1 MTSRNSFW
9 ASSKENHKRRIW
21 VWIVAAL
28 VQMMAYVGVLSIYLS
43 RIRTWNVDG
52 VYRTGEEYRNAMYQA
67 TKDALGFQTHLGKVL
82 VILAVVI
89 GVQGFSYLYDR
100 KKVDMYHSV
109 PVNKNKRFAVVYV
122 NGLLI
127 FLVTTLISLLIAV
140 IAAAVQGAVNGEVL
154 AVIGLGFVWNLLFF
168 LVLYHSAV
176 LAVMLTGNCL
186 ITLAAM
192 AVLVLYEMIIYSVI
206 SSMQY
211 SFFTTVSGF
220 YVTQSAKLS
229 AFNDY
234 LEKTWRL
241 KQLTDVKAMAR
252 QVLPYYGKWFILA
265 LVILAAA
272 WLCYRKRPS
281 EAAGRALAFSRMAP
295 IIKIIIVIPAGLWIG
310 MLVRDEA
317 YGNTM
322 LTIMSM
328 AGGGVIACA
337 VMEIIFDFDFKSL
350 CKHLISSGVAVAGI
364 VLVFC
369 IFHYDLFG
377 YDEYLPSEDKLDS
390 VAVSVDYYGSFW
402 DEEFNY
408 VGNAEFS
415 REHMFLKDVE
425 PVLSLAAVAQQ
436 KEPEDMD
443 DARCINVLYRL
454 KSGRQVGRRFYVDF
468 SDPVSGEFMNRIV
481 KTKEFKDGTF
491 QIMTDQASYD
501 KATKIAYTNGA
512 VDVVLPASD
521 AQKLRDAYLKDMEQF
536 DFTLAAEER
545 PCGQVTISFPNWM
558 NDRLNVYDCFENTI
572 TYLKSQEAYYPVQLD
587 PKDIADITVTNYHN
601 ELIEN
606 SGDDGIMPAEYTEA
620 AVDVVV
626 EDDVYAGDTAVSKTF
641 LEQEE
646 LEKIVEVIY
655 PAYMSSAW
663 NDSGQLDDNYDIYIT
678 FKKDTTYPYDRSNYG
693 VYYKFY
699 TGKVPEFVKEATA
712 LGAGD

>member
-9 ASSKENHKRRIW
+9 ASSMENHKRRIW
-21 VWIVAAL
+21 VWIVTAL
-28 VQMMAYVGVLSIYLS
+28 GQIMAYVGVLSVYLS
-43 RIRTWNVDG
+43 RIRTRNADG
-52 VYRTGEEYRNAMYQA
+52 VYRTGEEYRDAMYQA
-67 TKDALGFQTHLGKVL
+67 TKDALGFQTRLGTVL
-82 VILAVVI
+82 VVLAAVI

-109 PVNKNKRFAVVYV
+109 PVNKNKRFVVIYV
-122 NGLLI
+122 NGLFI
-127 FLVTTLISLLIAV
+127 YLVTTLVSLLV
-140 IAAAVQGAVNGEVL
+140 SVVAAAVQGAVNGEVL

-186 ITLAAM
+186 VTLAAM
-192 AVLVLYEMIIYSVI
+192 ATLVLYETVIYSLI
-206 SSMQY
+206 SSMKY
-211 SFFTTVSGF
+211 SFFATVSGF
-220 YVTQSAKLS
+220 YVTQLPKLS
-229 AFNDY
+229 VVSDY
-234 LEKTWRL
+234 MDETWRL
-241 KQLTDVKAMAR
+241 KLTMDVNTMAR
-252 QVLPYYGKWFILA
+252 EVLPYYGKWFILA

-281 EAAGRALAFSRMAP
+281 EAAGRALAFTRIAP
-295 IIKIIIVIPAGLWIG
+295 ILKIIIVIPAGLWIG

-322 LTIMSM
+322 LTIVSM
-328 AGGGVIACA
+328 VGGGVVACA
-337 VMEIIFDFDFKSL
+337 VMEIIFDFDLKSL

-369 IFHYDLFG
+369 IFQYDLFG
-377 YDEYLPSEDKLDS
+377 YDKYLPSADKLDS

-408 VGNAEFS
+408 VGNADFS

-425 PVLSLAAVAQQ
+425 PVLSLAAGAQQ
-436 KEPEDMD
+436 KELENMD

-454 KSGRQVGRRFYVDF
+454 KSGRKVGRCFYVDF
-468 SDPVSGEFMNRIV
+468 SDPASGELLNRII
-481 KTKEFKDGTF
+481 KTKEFRNGTF

-512 VDVVLPASD
+512 VNVVLPTSD
-521 AQKLRDAYLKDMEQF
+521 AQKLRDAYLKDMEQY
-536 DFTLAAEER
+536 DFTLAAEKR
-545 PCGQVTISFPNWM
+545 PCGQITFSFPNWT
-558 NDRLNVYDCFENTI
+558 NDRLDVYDSFENTI
-572 TYLKSQEAYYPVQLD
+572 TYLQSQEAYYPVQLN
-587 PKDIADITVTNYHN
+587 PEDIADITVTSYHYGSD
-601 ELIEN
+601 EDD
-606 SGDDGIMPAEYTEA
+606 GDDGIVPVEYTETV
-620 AVDVVV
+620 VDVAA
-626 EDDVYAGDTAVSKTF
+626 EDFVYADDTTVSKTF

-646 LEKIVEVIY
+646 FEQIVGAIY
-655 PAYMSSAW
+655 PAFMSSAW
-663 NDSGQLDDNYDIYIT
+663 NDSRELLDNYDVYIT
-678 FKKDTTYPYDRSNYG
+678 FKKDTTYPYDRSSYG

-699 TGKVPEFVKEATA
+699 MDKVPEFVKEATA